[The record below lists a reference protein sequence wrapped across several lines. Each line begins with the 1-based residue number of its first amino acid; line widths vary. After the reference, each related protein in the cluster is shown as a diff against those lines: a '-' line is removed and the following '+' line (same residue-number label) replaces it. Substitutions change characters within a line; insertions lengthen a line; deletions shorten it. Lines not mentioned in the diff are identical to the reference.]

1 MIQVNADSFCETLAF
16 SRSICIKSINRD
28 YEECEVT
35 EINKTDIEELWDS
48 STVYGE
54 SAAWL
59 ESMYETYLSNPD
71 ALEEKWRQYFDSIPV
86 RSNDH
91 VINGYPSASL
101 SQEVS
106 PREMRDYFIH
116 YARQKQ
122 TQGVEA
128 QTNFD
133 HEKKQV
139 HVLQLINAYRFRGH
153 QIANL
158 NPLDGRREI
167 EVAELSLGYHA
178 LSENDLD
185 TVFETGSLAT
195 KESLPL
201 REIHRIIQ
209 QTYCGTVG
217 TEYMHIMET
226 AEKRWIQQRLETA
239 RGNASLNEVEKINI
253 LQQLTEAEG
262 LERYLHSKY
271 VGQKRF
277 SLEGGESLIPLLDE
291 LVQSAGAQKVKEVVI
306 GMAHRGRLNVLVN
319 ILGKAPHE
327 LFSEF
332 DGTKEVKELT
342 GDVKYH
348 QGFSSDMDTP
358 GGPVHL
364 ALAFNPSHLEIVAP
378 VVEGSV
384 RARQWHRGDREGNE
398 VIPVQIHGD
407 AAFSGQGVVMETLQM
422 SQSRGYL
429 THGTIHIIVNNQI
442 GFTTSAQQDARSTYY
457 CTDIAKMV
465 GAPIFHVNADDP
477 EAVIMVTRIALAFRN
492 KFKKDVVIDM
502 ICYRRHGHN
511 EADEP
516 AATQPMMYKKIRAL
530 ESTRAIYAERV
541 IQDEVLTQEQ
551 CDIMAKSVR
560 SILESGKCVVPHKLP
575 DHKADLS
582 THINWSDYIS
592 DSILLDVDTG
602 VSLTEFRDV
611 AKVFE
616 HLPEGFQ
623 LQPRVNKVIA
633 DRLKMTAGA
642 LPIDWG
648 YAELMAY
655 GTLLKDGFS
664 VRLSGQDSGRGTFF
678 HRHAVL
684 HNQLDGS
691 SYTPLRQLGDK
702 NSNFRVFDSLLSEL
716 AVLGFEYGFSTTEPK
731 TLVLWEAQFGDFA
744 NGAQIVID
752 QFISAGEHK
761 WGRSSGL
768 VMLLPHGY
776 EGQGAEHS
784 SARLERFLQLC
795 SVHNM
800 QVCVPTTPAQMYHL
814 LRRQMVRNCRKPLI
828 IMTPKSLLR
837 HKLCVSTLEDLTQ
850 GQFSW
855 VLPEV
860 DEIDASQ
867 VKRVV
872 ICSGKIYYEL
882 LEARRLNRIHD
893 IVIIRIEQIYPFP
906 GEQLDALLAQ
916 HTNTDELIWCQ
927 EEPKNQGCWD
937 FIKLRIPAL
946 INERWQLSYAGREPS
961 SAPAVGSAKLHAV
974 EQRNIINTALAI
986 EEDE

>member
-1 MIQVNADSFCETLAF
+1 MAQITKKGMS
-16 SRSICIKSINRD
+16 
-28 YEECEVT
+28 
-35 EINKTDIEELWDS
+35 ELWENS
-48 STVYGE
+48 AVYGE

-59 ESMYETYLSNPD
+59 ESMYETYLSDPD
-71 ALEEKWRQYFDSIPV
+71 KLEKRWRQYFDDLHLSGQSV
-86 RSNDH
+86 HATEDGH
-91 VINGYPSASL
+91 LDNGFKVTAPNH
-101 SQEVS
+101 EVS
-106 PREMRDYFIH
+106 PRIMHDYFVN
-116 YARQKQ
+116 YAQQKHAR
-122 TQGVEA
+122 GFEA
-128 QTNFD
+128 QTDYD

-153 QIANL
+153 QVAQI
-158 NPLDGRREI
+158 NPLGRRRET
-167 EVAELSLGYHA
+167 VVDELSLKYHG
-178 LSENDLD
+178 LSESDLD
-185 TVFETGSLAT
+185 TEFETGSLGSD
-195 KESLPL
+195 ECLSL
-201 REIHRIIQ
+201 RAIHKILQ
-209 QTYCGTVG
+209 QTYCGTIG
-217 TEYMHIMET
+217 TEYMHILET
-226 AEKRWIQQRLETA
+226 KEKRWIQKRLERA
-239 RGNASLNEVEKINI
+239 RGRAKLNDLKMINI
-253 LQQLTEAEG
+253 LQQLTDAEG

-291 LVQSAGAQKVKEVVI
+291 LVQFAGTIKIKEVVI

-319 ILGKAPHE
+319 VLGKTPDE

-332 DGTKEVKELT
+332 EGTKETNELT

-348 QGFSSDMDTP
+348 LGFASDMDTP

-378 VVEGSV
+378 VVEGAV
-384 RARQWHRGDREGNE
+384 RARQWRRGDREGRE

-429 THGTIHIIVNNQI
+429 THGTVHIIVNNQI

-465 GAPIFHVNADDP
+465 GAPIFHVNGDDP
-477 EAVIMVTRIALAFRN
+477 EAVVMVTRLALRFRK
-492 KFKKDVVIDM
+492 KFKKDVVIDVM
-502 ICYRRHGHN
+502 CYRRHGHN

-516 AATQPMMYKKIRAL
+516 SATQPMMYKKIRAL
-530 ESTRAIYAERV
+530 ESTREIYAKK
-541 IQDEVLTQEQ
+541 IIKDKVLTQEQ
-551 CDIMAKSVR
+551 CDTMAHSVR
-560 SILESGKCVVPHKLP
+560 KILESGACVVPHKLP
-575 DHKADLS
+575 ESQADQS
-582 THINWSDYIS
+582 THVKWEKYLA
-592 DSILLDVDTG
+592 DSILADVDTS
-602 VSLTEFRDV
+602 VPLSVIREV
-611 AKVFE
+611 AGVFE
-616 HLPEGFQ
+616 KLPENFQ
-623 LQPRVNKVIA
+623 LQPRVEKIIA

-642 LPIDWG
+642 LSIDWG

-655 GTLLKDGFS
+655 GSLLKDGFS

-684 HNQLDGS
+684 HNQVDGS
-691 SYTPLRQLGDK
+691 SYDPLRELGDD

-716 AVLGFEYGFSTTEPK
+716 AVLGFEYGFSTTEPE

-744 NGAQIVID
+744 NGAQVVID

-761 WGRSSGL
+761 WGRASSL

-784 SARLERFLQLC
+784 SARLERYLQLC
-795 SVHNM
+795 AVHNM
-800 QVCVPTTPAQMYHL
+800 QVCVPSTPAQLFHL

-837 HKLCVSTLEDLTQ
+837 HKLCVSTLEDLTH
-850 GQFSW
+850 GAFSW

-860 DEIDASQ
+860 DELDAK
-867 VKRVV
+867 VKRVI

-893 IVIIRIEQIYPFP
+893 IAILRVEQIYPFP
-906 GEQLDALLAQ
+906 GEQLDALLSQ
-916 HTNTDELIWCQ
+916 YTETNDLVWCQ
-927 EEPKNQGCWD
+927 EEPKNQGGWD
-937 FIKLRIPAL
+937 FSKLRIPAF
-946 INERWQLSYAGREPS
+946 INKRWQLSYAGRQPS
-961 SAPAVGSAKLHAV
+961 SAPAVGSAKLHAQ
-974 EQRNIINTALAI
+974 EQQNIINNALDI
-986 EEDE
+986 SED

>member
-1 MIQVNADSFCETLAF
+1 MTQT
-16 SRSICIKSINRD
+16 
-28 YEECEVT
+28 
-35 EINKTDIEELWDS
+35 NKTGMSELWDS

-54 SAAWL
+54 SAVWL
-59 ESMYETYLSNPD
+59 ESMYETYLSDPES
-71 ALEEKWRQYFDSIPV
+71 LEIKWRQYFDGIPAS
-86 RSNDH
+86 SNGRAVGEH
-91 VINGYPSASL
+91 KLVSPEREI
-101 SQEVS
+101 S
-106 PREMRDYFIH
+106 PREMHDYFVS
-116 YARQKQ
+116 YAQQKHAR
-122 TQGVEA
+122 GFAA
-128 QTNFD
+128 QTGFD

-139 HVLQLINAYRFRGH
+139 QVLQLINAYRFRGH
-153 QIANL
+153 QVANL
-158 NPLDGRREI
+158 NPLGGRREDGI
-167 EVAELSLGYHA
+167 AELSLDYHE

-185 TVFETGSLAT
+185 TQFETGSLAAA
-195 KESLPL
+195 ESLPL
-201 REIHRIIQ
+201 REIHQILQRA
-209 QTYCGTVG
+209 YCGTIG
-217 TEYMHIMET
+217 SEYMHILET

-239 RGNASLNEVEKINI
+239 RGQANLNEIEKINI
-253 LQQLTEAEG
+253 LQQLTDAEG

-291 LVQSAGAQKVKEVVI
+291 LVQFAGSQKIKEVVI

-319 ILGKAPHE
+319 ILGKTPHE

-332 DGTKEVKELT
+332 EGTKEVNELT

-348 QGFSSDMDTP
+348 RGFASDMDTP

-477 EAVIMVTRIALAFRN
+477 EAVIMVTRTALEFRN

-502 ICYRRHGHN
+502 VCYRRHGHN

-516 AATQPMMYKKIRAL
+516 SATQPMMYKKIRAL
-530 ESTRAIYAERV
+530 GSTREIYVQKIIE
-541 IQDEVLTQEQ
+541 DNVLTQEQ
-551 CDIMAKSVR
+551 CDTMAHSVR
-560 SILESGKCVVPHKLP
+560 RILESGKCIVPHKLP
-575 DHKADLS
+575 EHLADLS
-582 THINWSDYIS
+582 THVDWTGYLS
-592 DSILLDVDTG
+592 DSILQDVDTS
-602 VSLTEFRDV
+602 VPLARIREV
-611 AKVFE
+611 AEVFE
-616 HLPEGFQ
+616 RVPEDFQ
-623 LQPRVNKVIA
+623 LQPRVEKIVA
-633 DRLKMTAGA
+633 DRLKMTAGG
-642 LPIDWG
+642 LSIDWG

-655 GTLLKDGFS
+655 GTLLKDNFS

-691 SYTPLRQLGDK
+691 SYTPLRELGDK
-702 NSNFRVFDSLLSEL
+702 DSNFRVFDSLLSEL

-761 WGRSSGL
+761 WGRASGL
-768 VMLLPHGY
+768 VMLLPHGF

-800 QVCVPTTPAQMYHL
+800 QVCVPTTPAQMFHL
-814 LRRQMVRNCRKPLI
+814 LRRQMVR
-828 IMTPKSLLR
+828 
-837 HKLCVSTLEDLTQ
+837 
-850 GQFSW
+850 
-855 VLPEV
+855 
-860 DEIDASQ
+860 
-867 VKRVV
+867 
-872 ICSGKIYYEL
+872 
-882 LEARRLNRIHD
+882 
-893 IVIIRIEQIYPFP
+893 
-906 GEQLDALLAQ
+906 
-916 HTNTDELIWCQ
+916 
-927 EEPKNQGCWD
+927 
-937 FIKLRIPAL
+937 
-946 INERWQLSYAGREPS
+946 
-961 SAPAVGSAKLHAV
+961 
-974 EQRNIINTALAI
+974 
-986 EEDE
+986 